1 MPDCRVVYTGHPVQ
15 LLSAGELDR
24 RADAILP
31 EVLAAL
37 TVP

>member
-1 MPDCRVVYTGHPVQ
+1 VQ
-15 LLSAGELDR
+15 LLSADELDR

-37 TVP
+37 TVAQPGPVA